1 MFHQLM
7 SLLGAGMILGAY
19 IANQR
24 GWLSPAD
31 RLYNLLNVLGSGL
44 LAWIAILDRRAGFIL
59 LEVAWALASIPGLL
73 RARRWVTSR
82 AA

>member
-7 SLLGAGMILGAY
+7 SLVGAGMVLGAY

-31 RLYNLLNVLGSGL
+31 RLYNVLNVVGSGL
-44 LAWIAILDRRAGFIL
+44 LAWIAIVDRRAGFIV
-59 LEVAWALASIPGLL
+59 LEVVWAFASIPGLV
-73 RARRWVTSR
+73 RAKRWVAGRTG
-82 AA
+82 

>member
-1 MFHQLM
+1 MFHQLV
-7 SLLGAGMILGAY
+7 SLAGAAMILGAY

-31 RLYNLLNVLGSGL
+31 RLYNLLNVVGSGL
-44 LAWIAILDRRAGFIL
+44 LAWIAIVDRRAGFIV

-73 RARRWVTSR
+73 KASRWVTGR
-82 AA
+82 AG

>member
-7 SLLGAGMILGAY
+7 SLVGAGMILGAY

-31 RLYNLLNVLGSGL
+31 RLYNLLNVAGSAL
-44 LAWIAILDRRAGFIL
+44 LAWIAIVDRRAGFIV

-73 RARRWVTSR
+73 RARRWVMGR
-82 AA
+82 PG

>member
-1 MFHQLM
+1 M
-7 SLLGAGMILGAY
+7 SLVGAGMILGAY

-31 RLYNLLNVLGSGL
+31 RLYNLLNVVGSAL
-44 LAWIAILDRRAGFIL
+44 LAWIAIVDRRAGFIV
-59 LEVAWALASIPGLL
+59 LEVAWALASLPGLVK
-73 RARRWVTSR
+73 ARRWVGER